1 MPGLSCGGDAVA
13 FFKGL
18 PTPHIIKK
26 QVASGNFRFRGI
38 MGLNTAFNAGELR
51 GHLQQLSQIKFSGVL
66 TVTVTPPRG
75 KVRTNVIA
83 LWNGMI
89 TYAGE
94 NQLGPMEFAE
104 IVAKRL
110 GVSVMDSAKKVAMA
124 RAKNPDSV
132 KEVLDLMS
140 RFKLFAWDDLEKQLK
155 LEALWV
161 LEGLLPHAGEL
172 DIVEDHPF
180 DLSYG
185 DDHHGFVVE
194 TILAML
200 AKRTELWQALAPD
213 ITSSHTVVTAID
225 ENVATISQT
234 VIKNHLQSWIC
245 GNHRTIFDIAKQLNK
260 DPLELAKHYRAY
272 IGKGW
277 LVGEVAPSTT
287 VPKVAASVSP
297 AAVSNLPVVLS
308 VDDSPI
314 VQTMIKKFLDDRY
327 QVKLSNNA
335 VDALNILN
343 TEVVDL
349 LLLDVTM
356 PDIDGLEL
364 CKSIRN
370 IAKFRD
376 LPVIML
382 TAKDGLID
390 KVKGQFSGATH
401 YMTKPIDQTK
411 LLEVISKYIRS
422 SVLI

>member
-1 MPGLSCGGDAVA
+1 
-13 FFKGL
+13 
-18 PTPHIIKK
+18 
-26 QVASGNFRFRGI
+26 

-51 GHLQQLSQIKFSGVL
+51 EHLQKLSQIKFSGVL

-75 KVRTNVIA
+75 KVRTNAIA

-110 GVSVMDSAKKVAMA
+110 GVSAMDSAKKVAMA
-124 RAKNPDSV
+124 RAKKPDSV

-140 RFKLFAWDDLEKQLK
+140 RFKLFAWDDLEKQLY
-155 LEALWV
+155 LEAVWV
-161 LEGLLPHAGEL
+161 LEGLLPHPGEL
-172 DIVEDHPF
+172 ELFEGHPF

-185 DDHHGFVVE
+185 DDHHGFAIE
-194 TILAML
+194 MLLASL
-200 AKRTELWQALAPD
+200 AKRAETWQTLAPD
-213 ITSSHTVVTAID
+213 ITASHAVVTAIA
-225 ENVATISQT
+225 ENIAEISHAA
-234 VIKNHLQSWIC
+234 IKNHLESFVC
-245 GNHRTIFDIAKQLNK
+245 GAQQTIFDIAKKLNK

-272 IGKGW
+272 ISKGW
-277 LVGEVAPSTT
+277 LVGEVAPQPTAQ
-287 VPKVAASVSP
+287 KVHPQVTSP
-297 AAVSNLPVVLS
+297 AVANLPVVLS

-314 VQTMIKKFLDDRY
+314 VQTMIKKFLGDRY

-411 LLEVISKYIRS
+411 LLEVVGKYIRS
-422 SVLI
+422 SVLV